1 MSLQVNKEEVVG
13 QVRDAFYEYE
23 QALID
28 NDVNKMNTFFW
39 NAPQSIRYGIADIQ
53 YGGEAI
59 YAWRASVQ
67 PIPPQRQLHRTI
79 ITTFGTDFATVSTE
93 FTNGV
98 DSPLLG
104 RQMQTWARFGSIS
117 DENNGWKIVAAHV
130 SLINRH
136 IISENPNTSTIENV
150 LN

>member
-1 MSLQVNKEEVVG
+1 MSLQVNKEEVVE
-13 QVRDAFYEYE
+13 QVRAAFYEYE

-28 NDVNKMNTFFW
+28 NDVNKMNSFFW
-39 NAPQSIRYGIADIQ
+39 SAPQTIRYGIADIQ

-59 YAWRASVQ
+59 YAWRASAQ
-67 PIPPQRQLHRTI
+67 PVPPQRQLHHTI
-79 ITTFGTDFATVSTE
+79 ITTFGTDFGTVSTE
-93 FTNGV
+93 FTNGA

-104 RQMQTWARFGSIS
+104 RQMQTWARVGSIS

-136 IISENPNTSTIENV
+136 VISENANTSTIENV